1 MKKGHQLVEEGK
13 NNVASTGHS
22 FHDIVIMI
30 QQAEEN
36 SQQVM
41 LIINSLR
48 DPILDIVNRTEK
60 MSKMSKEVA
69 DKMESISISTAKE
82 AANVMEIA
90 DNSGALTEL
99 SQNMKKTVHEFQLD

>member
-1 MKKGHQLVEEGK
+1 MEKGHQLVEEGK
-13 NNVASTGHS
+13 NNVETTDHS

-48 DPILDIVNRTEK
+48 EPILDIVNRTEK
-60 MSKMSKEVA
+60 MSKMSIDVA
-69 DKMESISISTAKE
+69 QKMESISIATAKE

-90 DNSGALTEL
+90 DNSSNLTDL
-99 SQNMKKTVHEFQLD
+99 AQNMKTTVNEFQL